1 MERDSIPI
9 GSLLF
14 LGIILLIFG
23 GSSMGSVPTS
33 YWLEQFK
40 LFLFIGGCVL
50 IIAAV
55 VLMIIYY
62 LLRWSTLYN
71 GHNGSQKV
79 PTYNYLI

>member
-1 MERDSIPI
+1 VERESNLA
-9 GSLLF
+9 GGLLS

-23 GSSMGSVPTS
+23 GSSMGSVPTP

-55 VLMIIYY
+55 VLM
-62 LLRWSTLYN
+62 LR
-71 GHNGSQKV
+71 KR
-79 PTYNYLI
+79 

>member
-1 MERDSIPI
+1 MERESNLV

-50 IIAAV
+50 MIAAV
-55 VLMIIYY
+55 VLI
-62 LLRWSTLYN
+62 LR
-71 GHNGSQKV
+71 KR
-79 PTYNYLI
+79 

>member
-1 MERDSIPI
+1 VERESNLA

-55 VLMIIYY
+55 VLM
-62 LLRWSTLYN
+62 LR
-71 GHNGSQKV
+71 KR
-79 PTYNYLI
+79 